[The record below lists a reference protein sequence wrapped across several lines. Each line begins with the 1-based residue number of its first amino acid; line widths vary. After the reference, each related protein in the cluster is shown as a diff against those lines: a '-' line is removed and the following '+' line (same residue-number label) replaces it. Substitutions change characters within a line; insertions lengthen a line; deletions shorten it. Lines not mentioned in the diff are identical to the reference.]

1 MPARLG
7 NFLIFVVLTII
18 TIGLYPLF
26 FFVTRQQETV
36 ELLKDIKEELNR
48 RYYGS
53 VRDNGVYFWF
63 GGAWKSSVAWK
74 TAERKGSSRTGLQ
87 RRVI

>member
-18 TIGLYPLF
+18 IIGLYPLF

-36 ELLKDIKEELNR
+36 ELLKDIKEELK
-48 RYYGS
+48 
-53 VRDNGVYFWF
+53 
-63 GGAWKSSVAWK
+63 KS
-74 TAERKGSSRTGLQ
+74 
-87 RRVI
+87 

>member
-1 MPARLG
+1 MPARLV

-36 ELLKDIKEELNR
+36 ELLKDIKEELK
-48 RYYGS
+48 
-53 VRDNGVYFWF
+53 
-63 GGAWKSSVAWK
+63 KS
-74 TAERKGSSRTGLQ
+74 
-87 RRVI
+87 

>member
-36 ELLKDIKEELNR
+36 ELLKDIKGELK
-48 RYYGS
+48 
-53 VRDNGVYFWF
+53 
-63 GGAWKSSVAWK
+63 KSS
-74 TAERKGSSRTGLQ
+74 G
-87 RRVI
+87 

>member
-7 NFLIFVVLTII
+7 NFLIFVILTII

-36 ELLKDIKEELNR
+36 ELLKDIKEELK
-48 RYYGS
+48 
-53 VRDNGVYFWF
+53 
-63 GGAWKSSVAWK
+63 KS
-74 TAERKGSSRTGLQ
+74 
-87 RRVI
+87 

>member
-18 TIGLYPLF
+18 TIGFYPLF

-36 ELLKDIKEELNR
+36 ELLKDIKEELK
-48 RYYGS
+48 
-53 VRDNGVYFWF
+53 
-63 GGAWKSSVAWK
+63 KS
-74 TAERKGSSRTGLQ
+74 
-87 RRVI
+87 

>member
-7 NFLIFVVLTII
+7 NFLIFFFFTII

-36 ELLKDIKEELNR
+36 ELLKDIKEELM
-48 RYYGS
+48 
-53 VRDNGVYFWF
+53 
-63 GGAWKSSVAWK
+63 KS
-74 TAERKGSSRTGLQ
+74 
-87 RRVI
+87 

>member
-7 NFLIFVVLTII
+7 YFLIFIFLTII

-36 ELLKDIKEELNR
+36 ELMKDIKEELKRSN
-48 RYYGS
+48 
-53 VRDNGVYFWF
+53 N
-63 GGAWKSSVAWK
+63 
-74 TAERKGSSRTGLQ
+74 
-87 RRVI
+87 

>member
-7 NFLIFVVLTII
+7 NFFNFVVLTII

-36 ELLKDIKEELNR
+36 ELLKDIKEELK
-48 RYYGS
+48 
-53 VRDNGVYFWF
+53 
-63 GGAWKSSVAWK
+63 KS
-74 TAERKGSSRTGLQ
+74 
-87 RRVI
+87 

>member
-36 ELLKDIKEELNR
+36 ELLKEINEKL
-48 RYYGS
+48 
-53 VRDNGVYFWF
+53 
-63 GGAWKSSVAWK
+63 KK
-74 TAERKGSSRTGLQ
+74 
-87 RRVI
+87 

>member
-36 ELLKDIKEELNR
+36 ELLKDIKKELK
-48 RYYGS
+48 
-53 VRDNGVYFWF
+53 
-63 GGAWKSSVAWK
+63 KSNN
-74 TAERKGSSRTGLQ
+74 
-87 RRVI
+87 

>member
-36 ELLKDIKEELNR
+36 ELLKDINEELKRSN
-48 RYYGS
+48 
-53 VRDNGVYFWF
+53 N
-63 GGAWKSSVAWK
+63 
-74 TAERKGSSRTGLQ
+74 
-87 RRVI
+87 

>member
-36 ELLKDIKEELNR
+36 ELLKDIKEEL
-48 RYYGS
+48 
-53 VRDNGVYFWF
+53 
-63 GGAWKSSVAWK
+63 
-74 TAERKGSSRTGLQ
+74 Q
-87 RRVI
+87 RSQN

>member
-26 FFVTRQQETV
+26 FFVTRQQEIV
-36 ELLKDIKEELNR
+36 ELLKDIKEELK
-48 RYYGS
+48 
-53 VRDNGVYFWF
+53 
-63 GGAWKSSVAWK
+63 KS
-74 TAERKGSSRTGLQ
+74 
-87 RRVI
+87 

>member
-26 FFVTRQQETV
+26 FFVTIQQETV
-36 ELLKDIKEELNR
+36 ELLKDIKEELK
-48 RYYGS
+48 
-53 VRDNGVYFWF
+53 
-63 GGAWKSSVAWK
+63 KS
-74 TAERKGSSRTGLQ
+74 
-87 RRVI
+87 

>member
-7 NFLIFVVLTII
+7 NFLIFVVITII

-36 ELLKDIKEELNR
+36 ELLKDIKEELK
-48 RYYGS
+48 
-53 VRDNGVYFWF
+53 
-63 GGAWKSSVAWK
+63 KS
-74 TAERKGSSRTGLQ
+74 
-87 RRVI
+87 

>member
-26 FFVTRQQETV
+26 FFVTR
-36 ELLKDIKEELNR
+36 
-48 RYYGS
+48 
-53 VRDNGVYFWF
+53 
-63 GGAWKSSVAWK
+63 
-74 TAERKGSSRTGLQ
+74 
-87 RRVI
+87 

>member
-1 MPARLG
+1 MLARLG

-36 ELLKDIKEELNR
+36 EILREINEELK
-48 RYYGS
+48 
-53 VRDNGVYFWF
+53 
-63 GGAWKSSVAWK
+63 KSK
-74 TAERKGSSRTGLQ
+74 N
-87 RRVI
+87 

>member
-1 MPARLG
+1 MPACLG

-36 ELLKDIKEELNR
+36 ELLKDIKEELK
-48 RYYGS
+48 
-53 VRDNGVYFWF
+53 
-63 GGAWKSSVAWK
+63 KS
-74 TAERKGSSRTGLQ
+74 
-87 RRVI
+87 

>member
-7 NFLIFVVLTII
+7 NFLIFIFLTII

-36 ELLKDIKEELNR
+36 ELLKDIKEELK
-48 RYYGS
+48 
-53 VRDNGVYFWF
+53 
-63 GGAWKSSVAWK
+63 KS
-74 TAERKGSSRTGLQ
+74 
-87 RRVI
+87 

>member
-7 NFLIFVVLTII
+7 NFLIFVFFTII

-36 ELLKDIKEELNR
+36 EFLKDIKEELK
-48 RYYGS
+48 
-53 VRDNGVYFWF
+53 
-63 GGAWKSSVAWK
+63 KS
-74 TAERKGSSRTGLQ
+74 
-87 RRVI
+87 

>member
-7 NFLIFVVLTII
+7 YFLIFIFFTII

-36 ELLKDIKEELNR
+36 EILREINEELK
-48 RYYGS
+48 
-53 VRDNGVYFWF
+53 
-63 GGAWKSSVAWK
+63 KSNN
-74 TAERKGSSRTGLQ
+74 
-87 RRVI
+87 

>member
-1 MPARLG
+1 MLARLG

-36 ELLKDIKEELNR
+36 ELLKDIKEELK
-48 RYYGS
+48 
-53 VRDNGVYFWF
+53 
-63 GGAWKSSVAWK
+63 KS
-74 TAERKGSSRTGLQ
+74 
-87 RRVI
+87 